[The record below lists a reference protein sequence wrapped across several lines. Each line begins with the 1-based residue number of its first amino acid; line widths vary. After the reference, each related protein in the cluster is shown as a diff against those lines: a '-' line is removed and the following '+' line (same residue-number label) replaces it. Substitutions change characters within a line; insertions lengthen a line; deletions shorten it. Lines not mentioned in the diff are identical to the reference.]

1 MLPSNASNMSDDDGN
16 DGGSQSPIA
25 SFLGMDRSSFLV
37 ADRSMFLQNYSTAP
51 ATLPDL
57 WSEGGDPLMGVSS
70 TSSSSSSSSM
80 QPSQFA
86 YSSNTSLAASLSF
99 PSGSGQV
106 VSPLQQQQQQSS
118 PSASQ
123 MIRTVGVA
131 NPLATSVVAAQT
143 QQQSLS
149 RTLQQL
155 QQQQQKQQQPQQMQ
169 TAPLPR
175 MMMDQQQQQM
185 MLLHQQQQLQQQLQQ
200 QQQVPFLN
208 FPQQP
213 GRAAQSTS
221 SLELQASSLAAA
233 AATAAVAS
241 STSRSTARGRGGGGG
256 GGKGDP
262 LGSSSSLS
270 SALTSAALGGRSV
283 TGSASAT
290 TAAATAAAI
299 ERRSG
304 GKHAVEEH
312 EESED
317 AEDDDLDDDLDDAG
331 GSSKKKPRSSSS
343 GGDKVAQSRERNKIH
358 ARKSRLRK
366 KFLLDN
372 LKANLGGVEE
382 ENENLRMMVVKLT
395 GKTYEELMADSA
407 AGLPMV
413 AIAPPISTAG
423 MAAAAAASAAAAQAA
438 QSQGV
443 VVSSPRIAPISSGLA
458 IGGLGGGGGGGI
470 GAGFAVQLQPVAS
483 SSSNPFAQ
491 ALTQPVASSS
501 LSSSAAAVAA
511 ASSSLIPASHPA
523 LQSVPNSVINSNDF
537 ELVKALAL
545 AQHNF
550 VISDPSLPDNPI
562 VFASAGF
569 YALTG
574 YSPDEVIGRNCRFLQ
589 GAATDPRA
597 IAAIRRGVVDGKD
610 TAVCLIN
617 YKKDGTSF
625 WNRFFIA
632 ALKSVDGKIVNY
644 VGVQCQ
650 VSDALARVLVDMQ
663 SRRKNDADGTPLTAE
678 AEVADVSV
686 LSSSAAASSSSS
698 STATI

>member
-1 MLPSNASNMSDDDGN
+1 MQTNMSDSDGDGN

-57 WSEGGDPLMGVSS
+57 WSEGGGDPLMGVSS
-70 TSSSSSSSSM
+70 TSSSSSSSM

-106 VSPLQQQQQQSS
+106 VSPLQQQQQQSV

-123 MIRTVGVA
+123 MIRNVGVA
-131 NPLATSVVAAQT
+131 NPLATSVVTAQT

-149 RTLQQL
+149 RTLQLL
-155 QQQQQKQQQPQQMQ
+155 QQQQQMQQQPQQMQ
-169 TAPLPR
+169 SAPLPR

-200 QQQVPFLN
+200 QQQQVPFLN

-213 GRAAQSTS
+213 GRVAQSTS

-233 AATAAVAS
+233 AATAAVGS
-241 STSRSTARGRGGGGG
+241 STSRSTARGRGGGGGG

-270 SALTSAALGGRSV
+270 SALTSAALGGRSG

-423 MAAAAAASAAAAQAA
+423 MAAAAASAAAQAA

-458 IGGLGGGGGGGI
+458 LGGLVGGGGGG
-470 GAGFAVQLQPVAS
+470 GFAVQLQPVAS

-491 ALTQPVASSS
+491 ALTQPGASSS
-501 LSSSAAAVAA
+501 LSSSSAAAVAA
-511 ASSSLIPASHPA
+511 ASSSLISASHPA
-523 LQSVPNSVINSNDF
+523 LQSVPSSVINSNDF

-678 AEVADVSV
+678 AEVAVVSV
-686 LSSSAAASSSSS
+686 LSAAAAASSSSSSSS